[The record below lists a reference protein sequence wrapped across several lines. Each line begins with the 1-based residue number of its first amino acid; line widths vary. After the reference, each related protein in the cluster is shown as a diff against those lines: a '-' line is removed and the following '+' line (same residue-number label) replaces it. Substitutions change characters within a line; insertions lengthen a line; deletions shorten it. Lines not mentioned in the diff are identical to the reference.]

1 LIYEIIH
8 NEFQLSAAEKKLSLL
23 LQYDYCDA
31 DGVAS
36 STTATTRTNNPQE
49 LPFTMSK
56 LIVVGDDMKIV
67 QVFRNIISNAIKFSP
82 VGSNIYICASWVGTG
97 SDHDDTREK
106 STSFTPKRQQLRRR
120 LGRQQQEQG
129 RRYTDEYRQFH
140 RSQTVTLSKT
150 KQDIVVTPKGCM
162 KLTIRD
168 EGPGLT
174 KPQIEHI
181 FEENTQFNV
190 NELQGGQGSGLGL
203 YIAKG
208 IVNHHEGNIHVSSK
222 GLGHGTTFTITL
234 PLYEQQEQQQLL
246 QVAEKLD
253 GDISVVHKDQHS
265 DRMITTETTSMFD
278 LTSVSVD
285 EELGAI
291 PTTTAYPSA
300 SPQQGRQQQ
309 RSLNILIVD
318 DSITNRKLLSRV
330 LTNHGHNCD
339 QASNG
344 LEAYEMTSSCKYDC
358 ILMDYEMPVMDG
370 PTAVSKIRHTF
381 QEAVLIVGITGNM
394 LPEDVQHFTSC
405 GADCVLS
412 KPVRFDDLYSFW
424 TSMNLI

>member
-1 LIYEIIH
+1 LIYETIN
-8 NEFQLSAAEKKLSLL
+8 NEFQLSATEKKMALRLR
-23 LQYDYCDA
+23 YDYDDV

-36 STTATTRTNNPQE
+36 STTATVPTNNPQE
-49 LPFTMSK
+49 LPFAMSK
-56 LIVVGDDMKIV
+56 LIVIGDDMKLV
-67 QVFRNIISNAIKFSP
+67 QVVRNLISNAIKFSP
-82 VGSNIYICASWVGTG
+82 VGSNIHICASWVGTE
-97 SDHDDTREK
+97 SNHDDAPEK
-106 STSFTPKRQQLRRR
+106 SKRQQLRRR
-120 LGRQQQEQG
+120 LGRQQQQG
-129 RRYTDEYRQFH
+129 RRDTDEHQR
-140 RSQTVTLSKT
+140 RRTVTLGKT
-150 KQDIVVTPKGCM
+150 KQDIVVTPKGCI

-181 FEENTQFNV
+181 FEENTQFNA

-208 IVNHHEGNIHVSSK
+208 IVNHHDGNIQVSSK

-253 GDISVVHKDQHS
+253 GDMSGVHKDQH
-265 DRMITTETTSMFD
+265 RNRVITTETSSVFD
-278 LTSVSVD
+278 STSVSVD
-285 EELGAI
+285 EELGTI
-291 PTTTAYPSA
+291 PTTTAYSSVP
-300 SPQQGRQQQ
+300 PQQGRQQ
-309 RSLNILIVD
+309 RSLNILIAD

-330 LTNHGHNCD
+330 LTNHGHNCH

-344 LEAYEMTSSCKYDC
+344 LEAYEMASSCKYDC

-370 PTAVSKIRHTF
+370 PTAVSKIRHSF
-381 QEAVLIVGITGNM
+381 QEVVLIVGITGNM

-424 TSMNLI
+424 TSVNLI